1 MTTIHVTILLMFFQV
16 ASPESSNVSEL
27 YINPAT
33 QEVIVEFKSGG
44 TYSYTNVNAVAIDDL
59 LYTRKPVSLGQW
71 VNLHLSQNPGV
82 ICDNLDSVIRNIQR
96 EPIAA

>member
-1 MTTIHVTILLMFFQV
+1 MFFQV
-16 ASPESSNVSEL
+16 ASPESSNIAEL

-33 QEVIVEFKSGG
+33 LECIVEYKSGG
-44 TYSYTNVNAVAIDDL
+44 TYSYTNVNAVAVDDL

-82 ICDNLDSVIRNIQR
+82 ICDNLDKVVRDIQR